1 LAGIA
6 TAWLMHVRIHES
18 AITQTHAEPGERF
31 GMVDL
36 LRTPTVFAL
45 ALGLGSSVFANVA
58 YLTWMPTYLHERFHL
73 SLASAGFSSMFF
85 HHAFAFGGVLIG
97 GRVADR
103 LAILHPRVRLAMQGS
118 ALLLAAPFLFLMG
131 TTGRLSVVYIA
142 LAGFGLFR
150 GLYDCNTY
158 AALYQVV
165 PPSLHSSASGLLL
178 AIAFAIGSLAPLLLG
193 AMKQTVGLA
202 SGLSYLSLVHAAGS
216 AVLFISLRVF
226 FGRDYNRMKNYDSQI
241 VSRA

>member
-1 LAGIA
+1 
-6 TAWLMHVRIHES
+6 
-18 AITQTHAEPGERF
+18 
-31 GMVDL
+31 
-36 LRTPTVFAL
+36 
-45 ALGLGSSVFANVA
+45 
-58 YLTWMPTYLHERFHL
+58 
-73 SLASAGFSSMFF
+73 
-85 HHAFAFGGVLIG
+85 
-97 GRVADR
+97 
-103 LAILHPRVRLAMQGS
+103 MQGS